1 MTFWTLGDCCHERR
15 LPLSQSRCTLA
26 MVSCKTSMHLAR
38 ILFLILPVRLSDPS
52 CKEDHPQYN
61 AVDSSACCP
70 TNIILHVC
78 WVFIFRHPL
87 HVIWDTWSRLLCV
100 FYSELLA
107 SGGGQTSCRFS
118 DLYRKHLKSSCN
130 KCWILGHIPDQLNI
144 YSDILLSLA
153 DSKKSPGH
161 SITWVFLLITSQTF
175 INGFRNSTS
184 MQFPVIMAAIVL
196 LCSVNCGSFIYTGV
210 CLSKLW
216 LISLPVYRRWTPA
229 ELKDS

>member
-26 MVSCKTSMHLAR
+26 MVSCKTYMHLAR
-38 ILFLILPVRLSDPS
+38 ILFLILPVGLSDPS
-52 CKEDHPQYN
+52 CKEDHPT
-61 AVDSSACCP
+61 AVPVSHKHNSTCLLSFYFQTSFTCH
-70 TNIILHVC
+70 L
-78 WVFIFRHPL
+78 RHMKQT
-87 HVIWDTWSRLLCV
+87 VTVCV

-144 YSDILLSLA
+144 YSDTLLSLA

-161 SITWVFLLITSQTF
+161 SVTWVFLLITTQTF
-175 INGFRNSTS
+175 INGFRTSTS

-196 LCSVNCGSFIYTGV
+196 LCSVNCGSFICTGV

-216 LISLPVYRRWTPA
+216 LISLPVCHRWTPA